1 MVAGSG
7 DNCNSLAGMGV
18 FSAGAGGGRTGAGGD
33 GGDVMV
39 SLGTSDTLL
48 GVTMDP
54 NPTTTGV
61 VYSKVF
67 FGLSSLTNLLFVF
80 FLFPLLCFLIIL

>member
-18 FSAGAGGGRTGAGGD
+18 VSAGDNAAVGGAAGG

-48 GVTMDP
+48 GVTTDP
-54 NPTTTGV
+54 SPTTTGT
-61 VYSKVF
+61 
-67 FGLSSLTNLLFVF
+67 LSARLWRV
-80 FLFPLLCFLIIL
+80 IAGY